1 MVSVDLIAM
10 VTSEAS
16 DGYERRLRAKRV
28 MVTSE
33 ASNGRVQWHSYGG
46 RFWSVLPHTAH
57 FVIPVIS
64 LLWRKVLEC
73 SSSHCSLRHPCVLT
87 LMEEVSGVF
96 FLTLLTSSSLCS
108 HSYGGS
114 FWSVLPHTAHF
125 VIPVI
130 SLTSSSLCPHSLR
143 HPWVLTPMTCL
154 LTHLIVIPD
163 FSLESS
169 HPSHPWLLTLTSL
182 VLPLIP
188 YSVFSHTPTLI
199 ALTQVISP
207 SSLATHSHHLCYHA
221 HSSPRS
227 LSPHFSE
234 CSHPSLVFSHSPS
247 HIECHHTHS
256 HILLTCV
263 TTLSDLTSLVFWESV
278 CSHFHG
284 VVLPPS
290 LLSHCLLS
298 HTLSHPC
305 HPCEHF
311 HGVVLPPS
319 HHSLLW
325 ENLAPTH
332 TPMVSYYHQVIT
344 HTHTNPCAPTHFISP
359 PSRYKCIT
367 NHLPHSPTHHASI
380 TSSSPHHLF
389 LSPITTNRFLSLH
402 TTLLTPPFHSQPSQ
416 SSPKSSPISIHTH
429 NDNSRTP

>member
-1 MVSVDLIAM
+1 MVVFNDTPMEEGSGVFFLTAHFVIP
-10 VTSEAS
+10 VISILWRKVLECS
-16 DGYERRLRAKRV
+16 SSPCSLRHPCV
-28 MVTSE
+28 LT
-33 ASNGRVQWHSYGG
+33 HSYGG
-46 RFWSVLPHTAH
+46 RFWSVLPHCSLRYPCVLTH
-57 FVIPVIS
+57 FVIPVF
-64 LLWRKVLEC
+64 
-73 SSSHCSLRHPCVLT
+73 SHPWL
-87 LMEEVSGVF
+87 VF
-96 FLTLLTSSSLCS
+96 SPISSL
-108 HSYGGS
+108 
-114 FWSVLPHTAHF
+114 
-125 VIPVI
+125 
-130 SLTSSSLCPHSLR
+130 SLTSLSSHLTQVIPDYSLSHHSCYHSSHTQCSHTHPHSL
-143 HPWVLTPMTCL
+143 HSPS
-154 LTHLIVIPD
+154 HLIVIPGY
-163 FSLESS
+163 SLPSLVLPCSLIPACS
-169 HPSHPWLLTLTSL
+169 HITPTTTHSHECSHTECSHTHRHPWLLTHTTRLT
-182 VLPLIP
+182 
-188 YSVFSHTPTLI
+188 
-199 ALTQVISP
+199 LT
-207 SSLATHSHHLCYHA
+207 

-290 LLSHCLLS
+290 LPTHCS
-298 HTLSHPC
+298 ERTC
-305 HPCEHF
+305 
-311 HGVVLPPS
+311 V
-319 HHSLLW
+319 
-325 ENLAPTH
+325 PTH

-359 PSRYKCIT
+359 HSRYKCITNASQMHHQCIT